1 MKRARLVH
9 ALFLTLLASLLVP
22 SAALA
27 STSVGATPPPTAT
40 TAADCGAN
48 TGHVTRTSGA
58 TANPYIATASGVIT
72 EWQFKADATGIP
84 GTLALQT
91 LAADPN
97 NNTIFTPLTESAFEF
112 PAVGQLNRFKT
123 RLPVSAGQFVGLWS
137 VTASHGCYYLT
148 SSGAFTDFG
157 SLTPAP
163 QPGSGPSMYG
173 TATGSAAT
181 NVAAT
186 IEPDG
191 DNDGFGDETQDG
203 CPQNAQ
209 RSDDCVEPSVKI
221 DKGPKKKTTKPK
233 AKFKF
238 SSDDPKAT
246 FECSADGKKFRAC
259 TSPFKLKKVR
269 KGRHVFLVRAT
280 DDNGNTSTADPYKWN
295 VKTKGK
301 S

>member
-1 MKRARLVH
+1 MKSARLVH
-9 ALFLTLLASLLVP
+9 ALLPTLLASLLVP
-22 SAALA
+22 SAGLA
-27 STSVGATPPPTAT
+27 STTVGATPPPTAT

-48 TGHVTRTSGA
+48 TGHVTRTTG
-58 TANPYIATASGVIT
+58 TTTNPYIATASGVIT
-72 EWQFKADATGIP
+72 EWQFQADATGNP

-91 LAADPN
+91 FAADPN
-97 NNTIFTPLTESAFEF
+97 NNAIFTPLTESALEF

-123 RLPVSAGQFVGLWS
+123 RLPVSAGQFVGLWA

-148 SSGAFTDFG
+148 SSAAFTDFG
-157 SLTPAP
+157 SLAPAP
-163 QPGSGPSMYG
+163 QPGSGPVMYG
-173 TATGSAAT
+173 NAMGSAAT

-209 RSDDCVEPSVKI
+209 RSDDCVKPSVKI

-238 SSDDPKAT
+238 SSDDPNAT
-246 FECSADGKKFRAC
+246 FECSVDGKRFKAC
-259 TSPFKLKKVR
+259 DSPTKVKKLKPGK
-269 KGRHVFLVRAT
+269 HSFSVRAT
-280 DDNGNTSTADPYKWN
+280 DGNDNTSKEATYGWK
-295 VKTKGK
+295 VKAKK
-301 S
+301 